1 MAVMPARS
9 FQILVL
15 VFGLL
20 LYAAAPAA
28 APRTLVVLGDSLSSA
43 YGMDVS
49 QGWVRLLA
57 KRLQREGWDW
67 RVVNASVSGE
77 TTGGGPTRMN
87 SVLATQRPDLVIIA
101 LGGNDGLRGLP
112 IEQMQ
117 ANLLAMVD
125 AARAARVK
133 VLLVGLRMPP
143 NYGPAYARRFEE
155 AFHAVARQRG
165 VPLVPYL
172 LRGVDD
178 NTALMQDDRIH
189 AAPAA
194 QPVMLNNVWPVL
206 LPLLR

>member
-1 MAVMPARS
+1 M
-9 FQILVL
+9 
-15 VFGLL
+15 
-20 LYAAAPAA
+20 YAAAPAA

-77 TTGGGPTRMN
+77 TTGGGLTRLQ
-87 SVLATQRPDLVIIA
+87 SLLATQNPDLVIIA

-112 IEQMQ
+112 VAQLQ
-117 ANLLAMVD
+117 ANLTAMVD

-133 VLLVGLRMPP
+133 VLLAGLRMPP

-155 AFHAVARQRG
+155 AFREVARQRG

-178 NTALMQDDRIH
+178 NAALMQDDRIH

-194 QPVMLNNVWPVL
+194 QPAMLDNVWSVL